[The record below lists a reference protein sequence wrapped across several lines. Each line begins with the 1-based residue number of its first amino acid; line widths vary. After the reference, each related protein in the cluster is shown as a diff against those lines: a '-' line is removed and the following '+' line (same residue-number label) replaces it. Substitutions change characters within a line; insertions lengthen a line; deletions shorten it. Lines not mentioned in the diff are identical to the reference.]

1 MEKVNLK
8 KKKTVTNNFSLS
20 PLFVEN
26 TDDDFT
32 NHSFSS
38 EIHLKNNKKF
48 SSFSLKKFLL
58 DEKLIKKKE
67 TKKKLS
73 LILSEVKKSKIL
85 SSLYKLHFFY

>member
-38 EIHLKNNKKF
+38 EIHLKNNKNF
-48 SSFSLKKFLL
+48 
-58 DEKLIKKKE
+58 IPKE
-67 TKKKLS
+67 QICRNLRGSIGSQEETS
-73 LILSEVKKSKIL
+73 NSR
-85 SSLYKLHFFY
+85 